1 MDPITL
7 TTLAS
12 QVMALLTPYLTK
24 AGEEFASKFG
34 DAAFEQCK
42 RLYDAVRARFVKE
55 APKDGGNAAQALD
68 ALAKDPDMAS
78 AVQTKLARILQAD
91 PDFANTLK
99 QLLRSGPLQDIQVG
113 EDSTAIGNQM
123 RNREGE
129 GSQTMRGGNRSTLKD
144 NIMEIG

>member
-1 MDPITL
+1 MDPIAL

-24 AGEEFASKFG
+24 AGEEFVSQFG

-42 RLYDAVRARFVKE
+42 RLYDAVRARFMKE
-55 APKDGGNAAQALD
+55 APKDRGNAAQALD

-91 PDFANTLK
+91 PDFTNTLK
-99 QLLRSGPLQDIQVG
+99 QILRPGPLQDIQVG
-113 EDSTAIGNQM
+113 EDSTAEGNQM

>member
-1 MDPITL
+1 MDPIAL

-24 AGEEFASKFG
+24 AGEEFASQFG

-42 RLYDAVRARFVKE
+42 RLYDAVRARFMKE
-55 APKDGGNAAQALD
+55 APKDRGNAAQALD

-91 PDFANTLK
+91 PDFTNTLK
-99 QLLRSGPLQDIQVG
+99 QILRPGPLQDIQVG
-113 EDSTAIGNQM
+113 EDSTAEGNQM

>member
-1 MDPITL
+1 MDPIAL

-12 QVMALLTPYLTK
+12 QVVALLTPYLTK

-42 RLYDAVRARFVKE
+42 RLYDAVRARFMKE

-78 AVQTKLARILQAD
+78 AVQTKLVRILQAD
-91 PDFANTLK
+91 PNFAETINVILH
-99 QLLRSGPLQDIQVG
+99 SGPIQSIEVG
-113 EDSTAIGNQM
+113 DDSIAEGNQM
-123 RNREGE
+123 KNRVGE
-129 GSQTMRGGNRSTLKD
+129 GSQMMRGGNRSTLKD
-144 NIMEIG
+144 NSMEIG

>member
-1 MDPITL
+1 MDPIAL

-24 AGEEFASKFG
+24 AGEEFVSQFG
-34 DAAFEQCK
+34 DVAFEQCK
-42 RLYDAVRARFVKE
+42 RLYDTVRARFVKE

-99 QLLRSGPLQDIQVG
+99 QILRPGPLQDIQVG
-113 EDSTAIGNQM
+113 DDATAEGNQM

-129 GSQTMRGGNRSTLKD
+129 GSQTMRGGNRATLKD

>member
-7 TTLAS
+7 TTVAT
-12 QVMALLTPYLTK
+12 QVVALLTPYLTK

-34 DAAFEQCK
+34 DAAFQQCK

-78 AVQTKLARILQAD
+78 AVQTKLVRILQAD

-99 QLLRSGPLQDIQVG
+99 QILRSGPLQDIQVG
-113 EDSTAIGNQM
+113 EDSTAKGNQM